1 MQRLLVLALVLGV
14 TATATART
22 QTPRRP
28 AATASADVVLTGE
41 LENWIAADG
50 ETTGWRL
57 RTRTED
63 GKRHYVEVLLTAEIA
78 QGVRSHVP
86 VQVRGV
92 MQRRHYVERGDVQ
105 VLVAK
110 AVIEVPRQ
118 RR

>member
-1 MQRLLVLALVLGV
+1 MERVIVLVVMLGAS
-14 TATATART
+14 ATAIAGT

-28 AATASADVVLTGE
+28 SQATAADIVLTGE
-41 LENWIAADG
+41 LENWIAVDG

-57 RTRTED
+57 RTRTQD
-63 GKRHYVEVLLTAEIA
+63 GKRQFVEVLLTAEIA

-92 MQRRHYVERGDVQ
+92 MQRRHYAERGDVQ

-118 RR
+118 R

>member
-1 MQRLLVLALVLGV
+1 MLGMS
-14 TATATART
+14 ATGMAATQA
-22 QTPRRP
+22 PRRP
-28 AATASADVVLTGE
+28 AQTTATDVVLTGE

-92 MQRRHYVERGDVQ
+92 MQRRHYVERGDVE

>member
-1 MQRLLVLALVLGV
+1 MYRLLALAFVLGV
-14 TATATART
+14 SATAIAST
-22 QTPRRP
+22 QTPRR
-28 AATASADVVLTGE
+28 AAQATSAEIVLTGE
-41 LENWIAADG
+41 LENWIAPDG

-57 RTRTED
+57 RTRMPD

-92 MQRRHYVERGDVQ
+92 MQRRHYLERGDVQ

-118 RR
+118 R